1 MKKNIPTLSD
11 EIKKNI
17 VSRIVLCICIL
28 ATVHI
33 ITISFYIYLFTTQTK
48 HHLDEL
54 SEDLTPYIISQ
65 EIIKNRYAINLKLD
79 DLSKSNNIEIK
90 WFRQSIEKNGE
101 LKFYGLLNW
110 KYIVPVKAV
119 DNRYYGYYVISGSLL
134 SNQWMVIGLF
144 IQFLILIV
152 FVLLIYF
159 ILYPI
164 AYSIP
169 KKIIINPI
177 NSLVKLLHKNDFA
190 EIDSFTAPYEIV
202 LLRDHFIKILL
213 IQNEILK
220 KTEMLKIYRQIAH
233 DIRSPL
239 TAINVVISDVSSIP
253 ENKRV
258 MIKNASQRINDIA
271 NNLLLQAK
279 AEVVESDDNV
289 DIVPELIFVVLD
301 SILTEKRYEYNKR
314 KINFDLNVSGSAH
327 GCFSDINLGVFKRIL
342 SNLLNN
348 SIEAINSN
356 GKIFVCLSSDDHIV
370 KISMQDNGCGIPHE
384 MLSDVMEH
392 GFSFNKKNGAGLG
405 LAYAKQQIRRIKGE
419 IDLQSTINV
428 GTKVTITLPKSD
440 VPLWFCENIDI
451 HYDAKIIVLDDD
463 PSIHDAWNE
472 RFNHLTH
479 INIVHSYRASDFT
492 KGDLI
497 SSSADLYLVDY
508 ELLNDNLNGLDFIEK
523 LRLNKKAI
531 LVTSCFEDKAVRIKC
546 EKLGVKIIP
555 KPFVPYIPIFN
566 SVEDQISDLVFI
578 DNDDLMRTVWSLAAE
593 DAGLSISTYSSP
605 NEFNSELSKY
615 RKDTLIYIDSDFG
628 GNVKGEQYAKH
639 LYDLGFTELYLA
651 TGHPPEHFKHLP
663 WIRLIV
669 SKEPPFLYRSV
680 PNHAT
685 KSAKAN

>member
-1 MKKNIPTLSD
+1 MKKTIPTLSD

-28 ATVHI
+28 AAVHI

-79 DLSKSNNIEIK
+79 ELSKSNNIKIQ
-90 WFRQSIEKNGE
+90 WFRQSTEKNGE

-110 KYIVPVKAV
+110 KYTVPVKAV
-119 DNRYYGYYVISGSLL
+119 DNKYYGYYVISGSLL
-134 SNQWMVIGLF
+134 SNQWMMIGLL
-144 IQFLILIV
+144 IQFFFLIV
-152 FVLLIYF
+152 FVMLIYF

-177 NSLVKLLHKNDFA
+177 NSLVQLLHKNDSA

-202 LLRDHFIKILL
+202 LLRDHFIKILS

-220 KTEMLKIYRQIAH
+220 KTQMLKIYTQIAH

-239 TAINVVISDVSSIP
+239 AAINVAISDVSSIP

-271 NNLLLQAK
+271 NNLLLRVKTEIAG
-279 AEVVESDDNV
+279 SDNNDNV
-289 DIVPELIFVVLD
+289 DIFPELIFVVLD

-314 KINFDLNVSGSAH
+314 QINFDLNVSESAY

-356 GKIFVCLSSDDHIV
+356 GKILVYLSSDDHIV
-370 KISMQDNGCGIPHE
+370 EISIQDNGCGIPDE

-405 LAYAKQQIRRIKGE
+405 LAYAKQQIGHLKGE
-419 IDLQSTINV
+419 ITLQSTVNV

-440 VPLWFCENIDI
+440 FPLWFCENIDI
-451 HYDAKIIVLDDD
+451 KYHAKIIVLDDD

-472 RFNHLTH
+472 RFNHLPH
-479 INIVHSYRASDFT
+479 IDIVHFYRASDFT
-492 KGDLI
+492 REDLF
-497 SSSADLYLVDY
+497 SSLTALYLVDY

-523 LRLNKKAI
+523 LRLNKNAI
-531 LVTSCFEDKAVRIKC
+531 LVTSCFEDKAVRVQC
-546 EKLGVKIIP
+546 EKLGVKMIP
-555 KPFVPYIPIFN
+555 KPFVPYIPILN
-566 SVEDQISDLVFI
+566 SINTQMSDLVFI
-578 DNDDLMRTVWSLAAE
+578 DNDDLMRTVWSLAAKE
-593 DAGLSISTYSSP
+593 AGLSISTYSCP
-605 NEFNSELSKY
+605 NEFNTELSRY
-615 RKDTLIYIDSDFG
+615 RKDTLIYIDSDLG
-628 GNVKGEQYAKH
+628 GNIKGEQYAKQ

-651 TGHPPEHFKHLP
+651 TGYPPEHFKRLP
-663 WIRLIV
+663 WIKLIV
-669 SKEPPFLYRSV
+669 SKEPPFIR
-680 PNHAT
+680 
-685 KSAKAN
+685 